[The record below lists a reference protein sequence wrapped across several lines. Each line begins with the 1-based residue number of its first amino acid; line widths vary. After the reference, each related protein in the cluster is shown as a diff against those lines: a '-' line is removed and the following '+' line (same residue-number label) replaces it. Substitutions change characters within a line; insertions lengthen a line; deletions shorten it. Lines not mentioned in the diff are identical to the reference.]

1 MLESEF
7 QAIVIKEL
15 KEDILPGC
23 EVLKNDAGYRPGV
36 PDLIILFGERW
47 GMLEVKQTI
56 FASYRPNQ
64 EWYLDHYDKMSFATM
79 ICPENKEEVYRAIQQ
94 AFGN

>member
-1 MLESEF
+1 MLENEF

-23 EVLKNDAGYRPGV
+23 DVLMNDAGYRQGV
-36 PDLIILFGERW
+36 PDLIILFGKHW
-47 GMLEVKQTI
+47 GMLEAKRSI
-56 FASYRPNQ
+56 FAPFRPNQ
-64 EWYLDHYDKMSFATM
+64 EWYLDHYNNMSFAMM